1 MPLAQSPS
9 KQGPDPQTPA
19 QFRRRNAP
27 LWKGLRSLVCVPSG
41 KTIWKFIGLCLIAG
55 VVLSGVL
62 FPVFGGLG
70 IAINRASDA
79 VDSTST
85 EVLEGGAPAVTTVTD
100 VRGNP
105 IAWLY
110 DQRRFEVP
118 ADEISN
124 YMKLAQISIEDRR
137 FTAHKG
143 VDWQG
148 TLRAFLTN
156 TSSGEVQQ
164 GASTIDQQYIKN
176 YQLLVVAQTD
186 AERRAAIETT
196 VARKLREIRMALTLD
211 KSLSKTEIL
220 TRYLNLVPFG
230 NSSYGVQDA
239 AQTYFGIDAR
249 DLSLPQSAMLAGMV
263 QSPSR
268 LNPFTNPDEV
278 TERRDV
284 VLDSMVTSGSITK
297 QEAADAKLLPLDVLP
312 EPQALPRGCIAAG
325 DRGFFCD
332 YVVKYLSEAGFS
344 SQQLNRSGYTIQTTL
359 DPAVQD
365 ATKAAVSSEAP
376 GNLNGIAEVMS
387 VIQPGQDQHRVL
399 GMVSSRTYG
408 LDVNLGETV
417 QPQPYSMVGDG
428 AGSVFKVFTTAAAME
443 QGLGLDTQLDVP
455 NFFAAKGM
463 GHGGAV
469 GCPAD
474 SYCVRNV
481 SDYPPTM
488 SLTQALAASPN
499 TPFVKMIQD
508 VGVTP
513 TVDMAVKLGLR
524 SLDDPSSSG
533 FDERSLAQVIKDEN
547 SGSFTLGPTQ
557 VNALELSNVA
567 ATLASDGMW
576 CPPSPIDSVTDRN
589 GKPVTV
595 TQQACEQV
603 VDPGLAQ
610 TLTIGLGEDHVGG
623 GTSAGAAATT
633 GWTAPVSAKTGT
645 TETFRSSAFL
655 GYTTA
660 LAAATYVYNDGT
672 KPGPICSSPLRPCY
686 EGNVY
691 GGTEPARTW
700 YKSIG
705 ALLGEFPA
713 TDPAPADARFVG
725 GAVESAI
732 PDVIGRTEQ
741 AATTRL
747 KGAGFSVKSVTVP
760 GSERRGTV
768 VSTTPPASAVPGS
781 AVTLN
786 ISDGSQNATPSD
798 GD

>member
-1 MPLAQSPS
+1 MPP
-9 KQGPDPQTPA
+9 
-19 QFRRRNAP
+19 
-27 LWKGLRSLVCVPSG
+27 G

-79 VDSTST
+79 VDSTSG
-85 EVLEGGAPAVTTVTD
+85 EVLEGDAPAVTTVTD
-100 VRGNP
+100 VNGTP

-118 ADEISN
+118 TEEISN
-124 YMKLAQISIEDRR
+124 YMKMAQVSIEDRR

-186 AERRAAIETT
+186 AERRAAVETT
-196 VARKLREIRMALTLD
+196 AARKMREIRMALTLD

-230 NSSYGVQDA
+230 NSSFGVQDA
-239 AQTYFGIDAR
+239 ANTYFGIDAK
-249 DLSLPQSAMLAGMV
+249 DLNLPQAAMLAGMV

-268 LNPFTNPDEV
+268 LNPFTNPEEV
-278 TERRDV
+278 TARRNL
-284 VLDSMVTSGSITK
+284 VLDSMVTSSSITA
-297 QEAADAKLLPLDVLP
+297 QEAAETKLLPLGVLP
-312 EPQALPRGCIAAG
+312 EPQSLPRGCIAAG

-332 YVVKYLSEAGFS
+332 YVVKYLSDAGFS
-344 SQQLNRSGYTIQTTL
+344 SQQLNRSGYTIKTTL

-365 ATKAAVSSEAP
+365 ATKGAIASEAP
-376 GNLNGIAEVMS
+376 ASLDGIAMVMN
-387 VIQPGQDQHRVL
+387 VIQPGQAEHRVL
-399 GMVSSRTYG
+399 AMASSRTYG
-408 LDVNLGETV
+408 LDVSQGETV

-428 AGSVFKVFTTAAAME
+428 AGSIFKVFTTAVAME
-443 QGLGLDTQLDVP
+443 QGLGLDTVLDVP
-455 NFFAAKGM
+455 SFFAAQGM
-463 GHGGAV
+463 GHGGVV

-481 SDYPPTM
+481 GAYPPTM
-488 SLTQALAASPN
+488 TLTQALATSPN

-508 VGVTP
+508 VGVSP

-524 SLDDPSSSG
+524 SLDHPNTSG
-533 FDERSLAQVIKDEN
+533 VDGRSLAQIVKDEN
-547 SGSFTLGPTQ
+547 RGSFTLGPTP

-567 ATLASDGMW
+567 ATLASDGVW

-589 GKPVTV
+589 GKPVAV

-603 VDPGLAQ
+603 LDPGLAR
-610 TLTIGLGEDHVGG
+610 TLSVGLGQDHVGG
-623 GTSAGAAATT
+623 GTSAAAAAST

-655 GYTTA
+655 GYTES
-660 LAAATYVYNDGT
+660 LASSTYVYNDGT
-672 KPGPICSSPLRPCY
+672 RPGPVCSSPLRPCA

-700 YKSIG
+700 YKAIG
-705 ALLGEFPA
+705 ALLGQFPA
-713 TDPAPADARFVG
+713 NGLPPADPRFVA

-741 AATTRL
+741 SATTRL
-747 KGAGFSVKSVTVP
+747 KGAGFAVKVATVP
-760 GSERRGTV
+760 GSDRRGTV
-768 VSTTPPASAVPGS
+768 VSTTPSGSAVPGS
-781 AVTLN
+781 TVTIN
-786 ISDGSQNATPSD
+786 ISDGSQPKPPRGAQPTSPAGTPP

>member
-1 MPLAQSPS
+1 MPL
-9 KQGPDPQTPA
+9 
-19 QFRRRNAP
+19 
-27 LWKGLRSLVCVPSG
+27 G

-79 VDSTST
+79 VDSTSG
-85 EVLEGGAPAVTTVTD
+85 EVLEGDAPAVTTVTD
-100 VRGNP
+100 IHGEP

-118 ADEISN
+118 AEEISN
-124 YMKLAQISIEDRR
+124 YMKMAQVSIEDRR

-176 YQLLVVAQTD
+176 YTLLVVAQTD
-186 AERRAAIETT
+186 AERRAAVETT
-196 VARKLREIRMALTLD
+196 AARKMREIRMALTLD
-211 KSLSKTEIL
+211 KNLSKTEIL
-220 TRYLNLVPFG
+220 TRYLNIVPFG

-239 AQTYFGIDAR
+239 AHTYFGIDAK
-249 DLSLPQSAMLAGMV
+249 DLNLEQSAMLAGMV

-268 LNPFTNPDEV
+268 LNPFNNPEEV
-278 TERRDV
+278 TARRNV
-284 VLDSMVTSGSITK
+284 VLDSMVTSESIT
-297 QEAADAKLLPLDVLP
+297 EAEAEAAKLLPLGILP
-312 EPQALPRGCIAAG
+312 EPQSLPRGCIAAG

-332 YVVKYLSEAGFS
+332 YVVKYLSDAGFS
-344 SQQLNRSGYTIQTTL
+344 SQQLNRSGYTIKTTL

-365 ATKAAVSSEAP
+365 ATKAAVASETP
-376 GNLNGIAEVMS
+376 SNLDGIATVMN
-387 VIQPGQDQHRVL
+387 VIQPGQTEHRVL
-399 GMVSSRTYG
+399 AMVSSRTYG
-408 LDVNLGETV
+408 LDVSQGETV

-428 AGSVFKVFTTAAAME
+428 AGSIFKIFTTAVAME

-455 NFFAAKGM
+455 TFFAAQGM

-469 GCPAD
+469 GCPAN
-474 SYCVRNV
+474 SYCVRNAGT
-481 SDYPPTM
+481 YPPTM
-488 SLTQALAASPN
+488 TLTQALAASPN

-524 SLDDPSSSG
+524 SLDNPNTSG
-533 FDERSLAQVIKDEN
+533 VDERSLAQIIKDEN
-547 SGSFTLGPTQ
+547 RGSFTLGPTP

-567 ATLASDGMW
+567 ATLASDGTW
-576 CPPSPIDSVTDRN
+576 CPPTPIDSITDRD
-589 GKPVTV
+589 GKPVAV

-603 VDPGLAQ
+603 VDPGLAR
-610 TLTIGLGEDHVGG
+610 TLSVGLGEDHIGA
-623 GTSAGAAATT
+623 GTSAAAAAAT

-655 GYTTA
+655 GYTPQ

-672 KPGPICSSPLRPCY
+672 RPGPVCSSPLRPCSS
-686 EGNVY
+686 GNVY

-700 YKSIG
+700 YKAIG
-705 ALLGEFPA
+705 AMLGEFPS
-713 TDPAPADARFVG
+713 TGLPPVDPRFVA

-741 AATTRL
+741 SATTRL
-747 KGAGFSVKSVTVP
+747 KGAGFAVKVVTVP
-760 GSERRGTV
+760 AGERRGTV
-768 VSTTPPASAVPGS
+768 VSTTPSGSAVPGS
-781 AVTLN
+781 TVTIN
-786 ISDGSQNATPSD
+786 ISDGSQPTPPSPASPAP